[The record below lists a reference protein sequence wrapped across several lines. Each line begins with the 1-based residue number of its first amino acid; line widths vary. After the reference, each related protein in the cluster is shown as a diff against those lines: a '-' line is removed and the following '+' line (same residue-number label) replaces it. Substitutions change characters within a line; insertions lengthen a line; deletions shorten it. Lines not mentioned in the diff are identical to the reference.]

1 MLILLALKFVQL
13 LVGFARAVLF
23 GRWLTAKQ
31 LGVWDMA
38 FSFLV
43 LAAPLSVLAIPGV
56 FGRYVEHYRQRGQL
70 REFLR
75 RMLLACG
82 GLAIVAVVVILWT
95 RRWLSVVVF
104 GSDGQSEMIAWAA
117 GSLMVVIAY
126 NLLVEL
132 FIALRNVRF
141 AAMMQF
147 VNSVAFAA
155 LSIGLL
161 LGWQRSAESVLI
173 SYGGSCLIAAI
184 PAGFVLRRVW
194 RSAPTAGQP
203 LPQRVLWAR
212 VAPFA
217 AWVLLGSVHINLF
230 GVIDR
235 YMIQHFSKMLPDEAL
250 DAVGNYYAA
259 RVAPLLLVSVAT
271 MLATIIIPHLSHD
284 WEAGR
289 RDPAAARLRL
299 FTKLFGFAL
308 FATATAVLLFSPL
321 LFNVGF
327 HGKYP
332 QGQAV
337 LPWTLICCTWFGLS
351 LILQTY
357 LLCTEK
363 AGLVSVSLAFG
374 LALNIPLNLL
384 LLPRLGLLGAV
395 LSATASNAL
404 LLWSVCRF
412 NHRFG
417 FRFDAGL
424 KVVLVLQILLCCG
437 PWPAILAMV
446 IVVADAVWGNRL
458 LSSEEKRLLSQGLAD
473 YGRRFGLKPW
483 SAAPRKA

>member
-1 MLILLALKFVQL
+1 MLFC
-13 LVGFARAVLF
+13 
-23 GRWLTAKQ
+23 RWLDAKQ
-31 LGVWDMA
+31 VGLWDMA

-56 FGRYVEHYRQRGQL
+56 FGRYVGHYRQRGQL
-70 REFLR
+70 RAFLR
-75 RMLLACG
+75 RTLLACG
-82 GLAIVAVVVILWT
+82 GLAIVAVVVVLWT

-104 GSDGQSEMIAWAA
+104 GSDGQSEMIAVAA
-117 GSLMVVIAY
+117 GSLVVVIAY

-141 AAMMQF
+141 ASMMQF
-147 VNSVAFAA
+147 VNSIAFAA

-173 SYGGSCLIAAI
+173 SYGGSCLIAAV

-203 LPQRVLWAR
+203 LPHGVLWAR

-217 AWVLLGSVHINLF
+217 VWVLLGSVLTNLF

-235 YMIQHFSKMLPDEAL
+235 YMILHFSRMLADEAL

-259 RVAPLLLVSVAT
+259 RVVPLLLVSVAT

-284 WEAGR
+284 WEAGCR
-289 RDPAAARLRL
+289 GLAVARLRL

-321 LFNVGF
+321 LFSVGF

-332 QGQAV
+332 QGEAV
-337 LPWTLICCTWFGLS
+337 LPWVLVCCTWFGLS

-357 LLCTEK
+357 LLCAEK
-363 AGLVSVSLAFG
+363 AKLVGASLAFG

-384 LLPRLGLLGAV
+384 LLPRLGLQGAV

-412 NHRFG
+412 THRFG
-417 FRFDAGL
+417 FRFDAGVN
-424 KVVLVLQILLCCG
+424 VVLVLPILLCCG
-437 PWPAILAMV
+437 PWPAILALV
-446 IVVADAVWGNRL
+446 IVVAAAVWGNRL
-458 LSSEEKRLLSQGLAD
+458 LSCEEKRVLARGLAD
-473 YGRRFGLKPW
+473 YGKRFGPKRWFATPG
-483 SAAPRKA
+483 KA